1 MAGKSTHGGP
11 RSKGGSPKPAT
22 PDSAAAPEAAP
33 IARSQEKPVSGAAPP
48 RARRQ
53 RTPAP
58 APFAAPK
65 EDTPAAQRG
74 GGRSAKQPRGAGT
87 DAPGVAPGQAP
98 TIGSKEARA
107 DRPTARQKAVPGRS
121 PGPGRRRR
129 TAKQGLSETPGQQRG
144 EQATAAIGKLTKP
157 LQQLRFLQDFF
168 QNPIGATLG
177 AGPPETS
184 TPAAEIAGRM
194 SEIKYQLK
202 VVDALQTVLR
212 QEMQELERAL
222 PAGEAAA
229 GEQTRA

>member
-1 MAGKSTHGGP
+1 MAGKSTPGSP
-11 RSKGGSPKPAT
+11 RGKRGSPKPAT
-22 PDSAAAPEAAP
+22 PHAAGPEAAP
-33 IARSQEKPVSGAAPP
+33 IAPPEQTPVSGAAPP

-58 APFAAPK
+58 APFATHNQDP
-65 EDTPAAQRG
+65 PAAQRG
-74 GGRSAKQPRGAGT
+74 GGRSGKQPR
-87 DAPGVAPGQAP
+87 VAAAEAHGQAP
-98 TIGSKEARA
+98 TNGSKQAG
-107 DRPTARQKAVPGRS
+107 TARQKAVPGRS
-121 PGPGRRRR
+121 PGPGRRQR
-129 TAKQGLSETPGQQRG
+129 TAKREPGEAPGQQRG

-194 SEIKYQLK
+194 AEIKYQLK

-222 PAGEAAA
+222 PAGETAAA
-229 GEQTRA
+229 EPTRV

>member
-1 MAGKSTHGGP
+1 MAGKSTPGSP
-11 RSKGGSPKPAT
+11 RGKRGSPKPAT
-22 PDSAAAPEAAP
+22 PHSAAGPEAAP
-33 IARSQEKPVSGAAPP
+33 IAPPERTPVSGAAPP

-58 APFAAPK
+58 APFAAPNQ
-65 EDTPAAQRG
+65 DPPAAQHG
-74 GGRSAKQPRGAGT
+74 GRRSAKQPRVAAA
-87 DAPGVAPGQAP
+87 DSPGVADRQAP
-98 TIGSKEARA
+98 DIGSKQARP
-107 DRPTARQKAVPGRS
+107 DRPTARQRAARS

-129 TAKQGLSETPGQQRG
+129 TAKQGLGETPDRQRG

-168 QNPIGATLG
+168 QNPMGATLG

-194 SEIKYQLK
+194 AEIKYQLK

-222 PAGEAAA
+222 PAGETAAA
-229 GEQTRA
+229 EPTRA

>member
-1 MAGKSTHGGP
+1 MAGKSTDGGP
-11 RSKGGSPKPAT
+11 PSKRGSSKPAT
-22 PDSAAAPEAAP
+22 PHSAAGPEAAP
-33 IARSQEKPVSGAAPP
+33 IAGSEPAPVSGAAPP

-58 APFAAPK
+58 APFAAPNQ
-65 EDTPAAQRG
+65 DPPAAQRG
-74 GGRSAKQPRGAGT
+74 GRRSAKQPRVAAG
-87 DAPGVAPGQAP
+87 D
-98 TIGSKEARA
+98 
-107 DRPTARQKAVPGRS
+107 S
-121 PGPGRRRR
+121 PGPGRRQR
-129 TAKQGLSETPGQQRG
+129 TAKQGLRETPDQQRG
-144 EQATAAIGKLTKP
+144 EKATAAIGKLTKP

-194 SEIKYQLK
+194 SEIQYQLK

-222 PAGEAAA
+222 PAGETAAA
-229 GEQTRA
+229 ESTRA

>member
-11 RSKGGSPKPAT
+11 RSKRGSGKPAS
-22 PDSAAAPEAAP
+22 PHSSAVAEAAS
-33 IARSQEKPVSGAAPP
+33 IAGAEPAAGSGAAPP
-48 RARRQ
+48 QARRQ

-58 APFAAPK
+58 APFAAAQ
-65 EDTPAAQRG
+65 EAPAAQRG
-74 GGRSAKQPRGAGT
+74 GGRSAPSPEAGKRT
-87 DAPGVAPGQAP
+87 
-98 TIGSKEARA
+98 R
-107 DRPTARQKAVPGRS
+107 TARQGR
-121 PGPGRRRR
+121 G
-129 TAKQGLSETPGQQRG
+129 ETPDRQRG
-144 EQATAAIGKLTKP
+144 EKATAAIGKLTKP

-194 SEIKYQLK
+194 AEIKYQLK

-222 PAGEAAA
+222 PAGETAA
-229 GEQTRA
+229 GESTPA